1 MQSLGQWQQPLVPGQ
16 NPGKVKVVVLHS
28 GSLRQG
34 CRYAGP
40 TSHLKRCLKRKT
52 VHACDSACFLLTEQC
67 RAMFTGTERE
77 TQRRQRLREME
88 RQTQRD
94 PERETDTHTESEGA
108 HGWAS
113 GSGGWNP
120 AWAPLPGDSG
130 QPPDLLWTS
139 QGQGMTRARGGR
151 PVIVAGGGHLQGEKL
166 CPGEPDCPGHRRVL
180 TGHSCG
186 WQRGARGTH
195 GQGVELAGQ
204 MRGVSAHGCLHGL
217 AGCCQHRCPGA
228 GQLGQAHDANT
239 HGAPALGPAPHA
251 GPPGESEC
259 RGVGL
264 SLRQAPYTR
273 HGALLESKPPQTLF
287 QGERPRDGSVSLE
300 ILFAPKVIRRS
311 LRLGWGSLHSGLC
324 IWQICCFHRGKPLAK
339 RMNLESTCNMLF
351 ITKSVRTLAGCPQPR
366 VGLLSP
372 ARPWV
377 LLALLCPLGMS
388 ASSNPTTVT
397 PLREGFI

>member
-40 TSHLKRCLKRKT
+40 TSHLKRCLKRRT

-67 RAMFTGTERE
+67 RAMFTGTERDTEKTEAHRDGE
-77 TQRRQRLREME
+77 T
-88 RQTQRD
+88 D
-94 PERETDTHTESEGA
+94 PERPRERDQHA
-108 HGWAS
+108 H
-113 GSGGWNP
+113 
-120 AWAPLPGDSG
+120 
-130 QPPDLLWTS
+130 
-139 QGQGMTRARGGR
+139 RARRRSLMGFR
-151 PVIVAGGGHLQGEKL
+151 PVIVAGSGCLQGEKL
-166 CPGEPDCPGHRRVL
+166 CPGEPDCPGHRR
-180 TGHSCG
+180 
-186 WQRGARGTH
+186 QGARGTC

-204 MRGVSAHGCLHGL
+204 MRGVSAHGSLHGL
-217 AGCCQHRCPGA
+217 AGCCQHQCPGA
-228 GQLGQAHDANT
+228 GQLGRAHDANT
-239 HGAPALGPAPHA
+239 HGAPALGP
-251 GPPGESEC
+251 C

-273 HGALLESKPPQTLF
+273 HGALPESKPPQTLF

-300 ILFAPKVIRRS
+300 VLFAPK
-311 LRLGWGSLHSGLC
+311 
-324 IWQICCFHRGKPLAK
+324 ICCFHQGKPLAK

-351 ITKSVRTLAGCPQPR
+351 ITKSVRILAGCPQPR

-372 ARPWV
+372 AWPWV

-397 PLREGFI
+397 PLKGRIYLVSPSGMRTENYLWCQAP